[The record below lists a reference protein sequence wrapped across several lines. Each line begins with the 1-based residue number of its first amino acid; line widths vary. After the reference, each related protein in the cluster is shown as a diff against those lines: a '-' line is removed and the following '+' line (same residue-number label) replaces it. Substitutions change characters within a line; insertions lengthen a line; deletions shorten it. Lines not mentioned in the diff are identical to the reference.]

1 MIHKTKGI
9 VLRTV
14 KYGETSLIATIYT
27 ELFGIQSYIVNS
39 VRTTTR
45 KGHGKANL
53 FQPAA
58 ILELVLYHNDLK
70 NLQRLREFK
79 WSFLYENLHFNIF
92 KNAVA
97 LFMVELLYKTIKEP
111 ETNEALYNFIE
122 DAFIHLDSAEDIVV
136 ANFSLFF
143 TLHLAVFFGFSIQ
156 DNYSETNRY
165 LDLQDG
171 QFTSEQPLHPHYLD
185 EPFSATTSQ
194 LLKTRHPNELHDL
207 RLHHETRR
215 YLLQSY
221 LTFYAIHI
229 QDFGLMKTLP
239 VLQEVLS

>member
-1 MIHKTKGI
+1 MIHKTKGV
-9 VLRTV
+9 VLRAV
-14 KYGETSLIATIYT
+14 KYGETSLITTIYT
-27 ELFGIQSYIVNS
+27 ELFGIQSYIVNG

-53 FQPAA
+53 FQPAS
-58 ILELVLYHNDLK
+58 ILELVLYHNDMK

-79 WSFLYENLHFNIF
+79 WGFLYEHLHFNVF

-97 LFMVELLYKTIKEP
+97 LFMVELLYKTIKQP
-111 ETNEALYNFIE
+111 ETNEPLYNFIE
-122 DAFIHLDSAEDIVV
+122 DAFMHLDSADDGVV

-143 TLHLAVFFGFSIQ
+143 ALHLAVFLGFSIQ
-156 DNYSETNRY
+156 DNHSKTNRY

-171 QFTSEQPLHPHYLD
+171 QFTAEQPLHPHYLD
-185 EPFSATTSQ
+185 EPYSSTTSQ
-194 LLKTRHPNELHDL
+194 LLKTRHPDELREL
-207 RLHHETRR
+207 RLHHEARR

-221 LTFYAIHI
+221 LTFFAIHI

>member
-27 ELFGIQSYIVNS
+27 ELFGIQSYMING
-39 VRTTTR
+39 VRTATR
-45 KGHGKANL
+45 KGPGKANL
-53 FQPAA
+53 FQPAS
-58 ILELVLYHNDLK
+58 ILDMVLHHNDLK

-79 WSFLYENLHFNIF
+79 WAFLYTNLHFNIF

-97 LFMVELLYKTIKEP
+97 LFMVELLYKTIKQP

-136 ANFSLFF
+136 ANFPLFF
-143 TLHLAVFFGFSIQ
+143 TLHLAIFLGFSIQ
-156 DNYSETNRY
+156 DNHSEKDRY

-171 QFTSEQPLHPHYLD
+171 QFTHEQPFHPHYLD
-185 EPFSATTSQ
+185 EPFSSTTSQ
-194 LLKTRHPNELHDL
+194 LLRTRHPDELSDL
-207 RLHHETRR
+207 RLHHEARR

-239 VLQEVLS
+239 VLQEVLG

>member
-9 VLRTV
+9 VLRAV
-14 KYGETSLIATIYT
+14 KYGETSLITTIYT

-53 FQPAA
+53 FQPAS
-58 ILELVLYHNDLK
+58 ILELVLYHNDMK

-79 WSFLYENLHFNIF
+79 WGFLYENLHFNIF

-97 LFMVELLYKTIKEP
+97 LFMVELLYKTIKQP
-111 ETNEALYNFIE
+111 ETNEPLYNFIE
-122 DAFIHLDSAEDIVV
+122 DAFIHLDGADDSVV

-143 TLHLAVFFGFSIQ
+143 TLHLAVFLGFSLQ
-156 DNYSETNRY
+156 DNHSPTNRY

-171 QFTSEQPLHPHYLD
+171 QFIAEQPLHPHYLD
-185 EPFSATTSQ
+185 EPYSSTTSH
-194 LLKTRHPNELHDL
+194 LLKTRHPDELREL

>member
-45 KGHGKANL
+45 RGHGKANL
-53 FQPAA
+53 FQPAS
-58 ILELVLYHNDLK
+58 ILELVIYHNDMK

-79 WSFLYENLHFNIF
+79 WSFLYENLHFNVF

-111 ETNEALYNFIE
+111 ETNDALYDFIE
-122 DAFIHLDSAEDIVV
+122 DAFIHLDSANDSMV
-136 ANFSLFF
+136 ANYPLFF
-143 TLHLAVFFGFSIQ
+143 TLHLAVFFGFGIQ
-156 DNYSETNRY
+156 DNHSEASRY
-165 LDLQDG
+165 LDLQAG
-171 QFTSEQPLHPHYLD
+171 YFTAEQPLHPHYLD
-185 EPFSATTSQ
+185 EPFSSTTSQ
-194 LLKTRHPNELHDL
+194 LLKTRHPEELRDL

-215 YLLQSY
+215 YLLQSF
-221 LTFYAIHI
+221 LIFYAIHI
-229 QDFGLMKTLP
+229 ENFGLMKTLP